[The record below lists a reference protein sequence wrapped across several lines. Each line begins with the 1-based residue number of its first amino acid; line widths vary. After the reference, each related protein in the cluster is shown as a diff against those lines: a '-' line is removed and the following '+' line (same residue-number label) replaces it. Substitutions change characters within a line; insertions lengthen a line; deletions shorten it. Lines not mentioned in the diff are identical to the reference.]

1 MPLLLSF
8 LVEATMVQSGAIFFA
23 ALVVGCVTGPFLKN
37 VGLNTY
43 MRIVIYSLVGAAA
56 GMWTYSSYDIPDR
69 SIELT
74 EALTLSLSMLVYS
87 LIIISP
93 IVLFKNRVKPA

>member
-8 LVEATMVQSGAIFFA
+8 LIETSIVQSVPIFFA
-23 ALVVGCVTGPFLKN
+23 ALAVGYVIGPFLKN

-43 MRIVIYSLVGAAA
+43 MRIAIYSLVGAAA
-56 GMWTYSSYDIPDR
+56 GMWSYSSFDIPDR
-69 SIELT
+69 SIELM

-87 LIIISP
+87 LLIISP
-93 IVLFKNRVKPA
+93 IVLFKNRVKQA